1 MQDSACDPS
10 RCSASHQILLTVNSK
25 EWPQEQLD
33 LQELCTRLF
42 QMVAKPYDCVFEVS
56 LVLTSNNE
64 IQKLNATYRGKDK
77 PTNVLSFPSGLF
89 KPNEKQQQLPVLPL
103 GDVILAYEI
112 IQQEALEQDISFQD
126 HLSHLLI
133 HGYLHL
139 LGYDHEVDSE
149 AEIMEALEVKHLQE
163 LGIKNPYLMR
173 E

>member
-1 MQDSACDPS
+1 MQDSTCEPN
-10 RCSASHQILLTVNSK
+10 RRSASHHILITVNSTK
-25 EWPQEQLD
+25 WPQENLD

-42 QMVAKPYDCVFEVS
+42 QMVTKSYAPVFEVS
-56 LVLTSNNE
+56 ILFASNDE

-89 KPNEKQQQLPVLPL
+89 HPEQNLPVIPL
-103 GDVILAYEI
+103 GDVVLAYEI
-112 IQQEALEQDISFQD
+112 IDQEAKDKGVSFQD

-139 LGYDHEVDSE
+139 LGYDHEQDEE
-149 AEIMEALEVKHLQE
+149 AEVMEALEIQHLQA
-163 LGIKNPYLMR
+163 LGIKNPYLMK